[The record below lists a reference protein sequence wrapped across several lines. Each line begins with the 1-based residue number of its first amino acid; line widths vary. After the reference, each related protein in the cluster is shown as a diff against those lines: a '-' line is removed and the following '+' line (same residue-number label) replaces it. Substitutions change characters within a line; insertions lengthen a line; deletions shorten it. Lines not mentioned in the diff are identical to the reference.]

1 MAYFKYQCPNC
12 LRTYDTTVGIS
23 ECPQCNKQH
32 DVTKDDMPKSGERNL
47 VEGQSCS
54 AQRKISRYAYW

>member
-1 MAYFKYQCPNC
+1 MSYAEGRWLILNINVRIVFEH
-12 LRTYDTTVGIS
+12 YDTTVGVS

-47 VEGQSCS
+47 VEGQS
-54 AQRKISRYAYW
+54 

>member
-1 MAYFKYQCPNC
+1 MAYFKCQCPNC
-12 LRTYDTTVGIS
+12 LRTYDTTVGVS

-54 AQRKISRYAYW
+54 AQR